1 MEYSFQSTLARL
13 KGWRCS
19 SHVASRHLIRLETA
33 SWTMQHRVCIAQGPS
48 CGASARRPTHT
59 LTGIF
64 HFHSRAVASDGFRG
78 DHSSWICRTDSIAI
92 AVDIERLHALAR
104 DRAEVVPIAGGESN
118 RKVEEEEGVRS
129 TRPGSLAEPLPRQ
142 HRPPRES
149 SSTSPSIDNNIT
161 FRLHAT
167 NTL

>member
-1 MEYSFQSTLARL
+1 MGMPDRF
-13 KGWRCS
+13 
-19 SHVASRHLIRLETA
+19 
-33 SWTMQHRVCIAQGPS
+33 
-48 CGASARRPTHT
+48 
-59 LTGIF
+59 
-64 HFHSRAVASDGFRG
+64 
-78 DHSSWICRTDSIAI
+78 IAI

-104 DRAEVVPIAGGESN
+104 DRAEMVLIAGGVESN
-118 RKVEEEEGVRS
+118 RKVEEEERVRS

-167 NTL
+167 NT